1 MIDVK
6 KAANYIKKC
15 RNFDGSFGGMYIQDY
30 IVFFSPDA
38 ESHGAYVFCCV
49 GTLYLCE
56 DLSFNIDELA
66 MWIHERQTSK
76 GGYYL

>member
-6 KAANYIKKC
+6 KAASYIKKC
-15 RNFDGSFGGMYIQDY
+15 RNFDGSFGGMYIKY
-30 IVFFSPDA
+30 INIRPDA

-66 MWIHERQTSK
+66 MWIHER
-76 GGYYL
+76 